1 MAKIQRMSALIMSSK
16 ADTAAPNDDTST
28 DASIEDPEHAVV
40 EDEGNEMPIET
51 SVLAPEESPTV
62 EASRS
67 PTWCQK
73 VLFDPEG
80 HVHGSTRVLIPS
92 SRMILKPLRFGW
104 QRPKPKDSSAP
115 AEKNTQVAQAKSLSA
130 HGRCQVEKQ
139 PVTKELTSGLDAAA
153 EKCDEKSKGA
163 IEMAKGRKKSKR
175 RRTETPTTGQS
186 VVAGE
191 HTTESNVCVCAHI
204 HRSSQPM
211 MPMATQEKPRTRTK
225 RAKKTRGGESTVTVQ
240 SPPAQG
246 Q

>member
-1 MAKIQRMSALIMSSK
+1 MSALMTSSK
-16 ADTAAPNDDTST
+16 ADNAAPNDDTST
-28 DASIEDPEHAVV
+28 DASIEDQEHAIV
-40 EDEGNEMPIET
+40 EDEGNEMPTET
-51 SVLAPEESPTV
+51 SASAPEESLTA
-62 EASRS
+62 EAPRA
-67 PTWCQK
+67 PTWRQK

-104 QRPKPKDSSAP
+104 QRPKPK
-115 AEKNTQVAQAKSLSA
+115 AKSLSA
-130 HGRCQVEKQ
+130 HGRRQVEKR
-139 PVTKELTSGLDAAA
+139 PVTKELTSGLAATA

-175 RRTETPTTGQS
+175 HRTETPTTGQS

-191 HTTESNVCVCAHI
+191 HTTETN
-204 HRSSQPM
+204 QPM
-211 MPMATQEKPRTRTK
+211 MPMATQKKPRTRTK
-225 RAKKTRGGESTVTVQ
+225 RAKKIRGGESTVTVQ